1 MLISHDR
8 CVVGNA
14 AILMLIRSCLRNSE
28 LREVVKVKAA
38 APPDASGGGIGDV
51 SICCVLIN
59 TGRCRSLSIG
69 ILGLRTN
76 ARLFWRTSN
85 DRPSAKISC
94 LLLFALIF
102 GHYTALFNRALLRLE
117 EEVRWRACIKLFS
130 QSSSPVIIAVTM
142 LVQSLQPF
150 QWL

>member
-1 MLISHDR
+1 MLISHHR

-14 AILMLIRSCLRNSE
+14 ATLMLIRSCLRNSE

-38 APPDASGGGIGDV
+38 ALPDASGGGIGDV
-51 SICCVLIN
+51 SICCVL
-59 TGRCRSLSIG
+59 IG

-85 DRPSAKISC
+85 DKPSAKISC

-117 EEVRWRACIKLFS
+117 EEVRWRVCIKLFS

-142 LVQSLQPF
+142 LVQSLQSF
-150 QWL
+150 QYL

>member
-1 MLISHDR
+1 MLISHHR

-14 AILMLIRSCLRNSE
+14 AILMLIRSRLWNSE

-59 TGRCRSLSIG
+59 AGRCRSLSIG

-85 DRPSAKISC
+85 DKPSAKISTLHCTIQSC
-94 LLLFALIF
+94 LVEARRRGALACLHQIIF
-102 GHYTALFNRALLRLE
+102 T
-117 EEVRWRACIKLFS
+117 
-130 QSSSPVIIAVTM
+130 VIITSHHRSHNASAVTAVISM
-142 LVQSLQPF
+142 VMIHDQLRG
-150 QWL
+150 